1 MNTITRSLLASALSI
16 ATVFPALA
24 ENGTPPCLYV
34 PRAYQGWKPAEA
46 PVLNPVPGSE
56 RKYEGYVNI
65 SGAGHLQYV
74 DNPFLG
80 YNPNLKDLIA
90 PADGTYTVTLD
101 LHVSGTTPTRC
112 CRLRPLKETACA
124 PR

>member
-74 DNPFLG
+74 DNRFSVTIRTSKISSSP
-80 YNPNLKDLIA
+80 PE
-90 PADGTYTVTLD
+90 TYTVTLD
-101 LHVSGTTPTRC
+101 LHVSGDYTYTLQP
-112 CRLRPLKETACA
+112 AAA
-124 PR
+124 P